1 MGVTFVRFDDFAD
14 PANVGSRF
22 SHGFGLR
29 EIGAVVVTLSS
40 AFGKH
45 ESEWRNQAER
55 RGMFRKVRGSA
66 AAGMVVTQEK
76 AKPAV
81 GMPTRRDW
89 ANPPVLLPG
98 GRMTRAQSK
107 QHV

>member
-1 MGVTFVRFDDFAD
+1 VGVTFVRFDDFAD

-29 EIGAVVVTLSS
+29 EIGAVVATLSS

-76 AKPAV
+76 ASA
-81 GMPTRRDW
+81 
-89 ANPPVLLPG
+89 AN
-98 GRMTRAQSK
+98 GRATFFITNRLY
-107 QHV
+107 